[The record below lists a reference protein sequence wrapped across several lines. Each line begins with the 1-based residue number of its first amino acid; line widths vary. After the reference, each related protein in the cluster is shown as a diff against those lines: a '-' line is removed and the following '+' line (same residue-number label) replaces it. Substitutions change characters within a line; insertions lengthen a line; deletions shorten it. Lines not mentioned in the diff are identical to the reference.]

1 MSFQVSFYVRYNLVI
16 EADLLWLHPYKG
28 REHNHL
34 YEYESISMIVSVS
47 GEYLT
52 LNYSYDDDHFEA
64 APRFLLLRATFD
76 TI

>member
-1 MSFQVSFYVRYNLVI
+1 
-16 EADLLWLHPYKG
+16 
-28 REHNHL
+28 
-34 YEYESISMIVSVS
+34 MIVRVS

>member
-1 MSFQVSFYVRYNLVI
+1 MSLYRTEVSILYIHLKRYCQL
-16 EADLLWLHPYKG
+16 AAPKSG
-28 REHNHL
+28 
-34 YEYESISMIVSVS
+34 ESISMIVRVS

>member
-1 MSFQVSFYVRYNLVI
+1 MSLYRTGVSIIYSSKNVLSTCCARRDGKPFF
-16 EADLLWLHPYKG
+16 
-28 REHNHL
+28 
-34 YEYESISMIVSVS
+34 EYESISMIVRVS